1 MSNKKVNKWE
11 IGNILYF
18 YNTLQNAIKRIE
30 VVAIAL
36 DEDRET
42 IIYNYLYDE
51 NKLFATFEEC
61 KLNAIKSLEKDTIN
75 KIYGIKGLK
84 EGE

>member
-1 MSNKKVNKWE
+1 MKKVNKWE
-11 IGNILYF
+11 IGDTLYF
-18 YNTLQNAIKRIE
+18 YNGLQNAIKKID

-36 DEDRET
+36 DKNKET

-61 KLNAIKSLEKDTIN
+61 KINAIKLLEKETIN
-75 KIYGIKGLK
+75 KMYGIKGLK